1 MRPTLSVHALPE
13 NVELEE
19 LAGATVA
26 VIDVLRAATTIV
38 HALHSGAKRIIP
50 CLEVS
55 DALAQ
60 AKRFPADQIVLGGE
74 RHGTP
79 IDGFQLG
86 NSPEE
91 YSSDRVHG
99 KTVLF
104 TTTNGTR
111 ALLRAQRADEVF
123 VAAFVN
129 SAAVVKRLLDR
140 EKVCILCSGSDGRAS
155 EDDLLLAGL
164 LVDRLQHSGG
174 IFHKQNSQAVNA
186 RVFWLNSL
194 GLPQAIG
201 SEPLGPDRLTSVLR
215 KTVGARRLIALGLDD
230 DIRAA
235 AQIDRF
241 DLTPRLDRETF
252 FISSPEA

>member
-1 MRPTLSVHALPE
+1 MRPTLSVHALPKY
-13 NVELEE
+13 VEPEE
-19 LAGATVA
+19 LAGATVV
-26 VIDVLRAATTIV
+26 VIDVLRAATTIAY
-38 HALHSGAKRIIP
+38 ALHSGAKQIIP

-55 DALAQ
+55 DVLAL
-60 AKRFPADQIVLGGE
+60 AKRFAADQLVLGGE
-74 RHGTP
+74 RQGTP

-91 YSSDRVHG
+91 YSPDRVRD

-111 ALLRAQRADEVF
+111 AMTHARRADEVF

-129 SAAVVKRLLDR
+129 AAAVVKRLLDR
-140 EKVCILCSGSDGRAS
+140 ERVCILCAGTDGRSS
-155 EDDLLLAGL
+155 EDDLLLAGM
-164 LVDRLQHSGG
+164 LVDRLQRRGG
-174 IFHKQNSQAVNA
+174 MLYAQDSHAVSA
-186 RVFWLNSL
+186 REFWLNSF

-201 SEPLGPDRLTSVLR
+201 AEPLCPDRLTNALR
-215 KTVGARRLIALGLDD
+215 KTIGAQSLIALGLDD

-241 DLTPRLDRETF
+241 DVAPRLDLKTF
-252 FISSPEA
+252 SITNAEA